1 MPYLRKIHQQI
12 GGIGM
17 DKKNAETRNKLKQ
30 ISSVEDF
37 EQLIECTMLSEEE
50 RNIVNMY
57 YRDKKSMQYIADVL
71 GMSESSVKKKH
82 KNVLM
87 KVGKTIQRMEG

>member
-1 MPYLRKIHQQI
+1 
-12 GGIGM
+12 M

-37 EQLIECTMLSEEE
+37 EQLIEYTMLSEEE
-50 RNIVNMY
+50 RNIVSMY
-57 YRDKKSMQYIADVL
+57 YKEKKSMQYIADVL

-82 KNVLM
+82 RNALM
-87 KVGKTIQRMEG
+87 KVGKMIQRMEG

>member
-1 MPYLRKIHQQI
+1 
-12 GGIGM
+12 M

-50 RNIVNMY
+50 RNIVTMY
-57 YRDKKSMQYIADVL
+57 YKDKKSMQYIADVL

-82 KNVLM
+82 RSALM